1 MYKFGERYSF
11 FAAQFMNTLYVPLGM
26 ILIAILNFVSLKK
39 NKTKV
44 VTKVH
49 TKFPQIIYA
58 YCGLL
63 DSFGIILTAISNRKT
78 PGELQTLFSQL
89 TVPFSMCWSMLLLK
103 KRYNYKA
110 FLGSLIILG
119 GIALS
124 AFTHISHSNTLEF
137 FNQNSPTNIL
147 HCATYASG
155 FVFFS
160 LSFVIKEWCFNHD
173 PDSIIY
179 VVTPANNRIFKKF
192 LKITGLIKI
201 IGEPVSQA
209 SPYHLA
215 TYSGAWI
222 ILFSFIVYLF
232 QLLPSFGNFTLSE
245 LFYNFIYGAKCLVG
259 INTYQGDNCTNSW
272 IPALLMT
279 LAKFID
285 GILAVMLTKQASAL
299 VQFISQSLTVPLIA
313 LTYAFKPIML
323 TYTENISSWNIIS
336 IFIILFGLGV
346 YANGDGD
353 LDTHS
358 ICLKIQNIYK
368 NICKSSTDELESE
381 EEAINKPLLYN

>member
-1 MYKFGERYSF
+1 MLNNDKTKIDSTRNINNQNNTNSKNIFTILVICSGFIFSTTISSVAQKLSMYKFGERYSF

-26 ILIAILNFVSLKK
+26 ILIFILNFVSLKK

-155 FVFFS
+155 FFFFS
-160 LSFVIKEWCFNHD
+160 LSFVIKEWCFNHN

-179 VVTPANNRIFKKF
+179 VVSPTNNR
-192 LKITGLIKI
+192 
-201 IGEPVSQA
+201 
-209 SPYHLA
+209 
-215 TYSGAWI
+215 
-222 ILFSFIVYLF
+222 
-232 QLLPSFGNFTLSE
+232 
-245 LFYNFIYGAKCLVG
+245 
-259 INTYQGDNCTNSW
+259 DR
-272 IPALLMT
+272 
-279 LAKFID
+279 
-285 GILAVMLTKQASAL
+285 
-299 VQFISQSLTVPLIA
+299 
-313 LTYAFKPIML
+313 
-323 TYTENISSWNIIS
+323 
-336 IFIILFGLGV
+336 
-346 YANGDGD
+346 
-353 LDTHS
+353 
-358 ICLKIQNIYK
+358 
-368 NICKSSTDELESE
+368 KSVV
-381 EEAINKPLLYN
+381 